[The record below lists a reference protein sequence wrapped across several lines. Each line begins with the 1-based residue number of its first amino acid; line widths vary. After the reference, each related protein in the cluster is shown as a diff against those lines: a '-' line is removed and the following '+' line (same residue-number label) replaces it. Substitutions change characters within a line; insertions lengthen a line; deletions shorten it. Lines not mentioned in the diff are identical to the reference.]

1 MYFIMKIM
9 FWNTYK
15 NTSIN
20 QVICEIAREKDV
32 DIIVLA
38 EYQDDIQNLIG
49 ALNMQPYVTLG
60 CDRIKIIGRKKGVE
74 PGIQGIRYSIQIIEN
89 KYILCAIHLPS
100 QMSSGYQERRNIVI
114 RTILKDIQDV
124 EEKLGTKRSIIL
136 GDFNEDPYEDGCL
149 SATNFHGLPCLNDT
163 LRNYRTI
170 EGKQFEMFYNPMW
183 SLFGD
188 FNSPPGTYYYAGS
201 DPKCSYWH
209 IFDQVMIRSCLKSE
223 FIKDSLEIIVK
234 VGERTL
240 LNEKGQP
247 NKEYSDHLPIVF
259 EIQEG

>member
-1 MYFIMKIM
+1 
-9 FWNTYK
+9 
-15 NTSIN
+15 
-20 QVICEIAREKDV
+20 
-32 DIIVLA
+32 
-38 EYQDDIQNLIG
+38 
-49 ALNMQPYVTLG
+49 MQPYVTLG

-100 QMSSGYQERRNIVI
+100 QMSSGHQERRNIVI